1 MNPVFSTANAKV
13 VPAATVPTFWVR
25 RSYETPDYYQLS
37 LQDAR
42 GNLAHWAHAAA
53 PETAGQAPRDAVA
66 AAKLPRARIPGLR
79 GSRRRAAGPG
89 PHRGPSDLR
98 AELEQGLLRLNFDG
112 QRLRG
117 YYRLQCLLSGSGQLW
132 QLSPIGYV

>member
-25 RSYETPDYYQLS
+25 RSYETPYYYQLS

-42 GNLAHWAHAAA
+42 SNLAHWAMPLPLKQLAKRPVMLWLLPSSPALESLACVEAGPVQLA
-53 PETAGQAPRDAVA
+53 P
-66 AAKLPRARIPGLR
+66 ARIGA
-79 GSRRRAAGPG
+79 S
-89 PHRGPSDLR
+89 SDLR

-117 YYRLQCLLSGSGQLW
+117 YYRLQCLPSGSGQLW